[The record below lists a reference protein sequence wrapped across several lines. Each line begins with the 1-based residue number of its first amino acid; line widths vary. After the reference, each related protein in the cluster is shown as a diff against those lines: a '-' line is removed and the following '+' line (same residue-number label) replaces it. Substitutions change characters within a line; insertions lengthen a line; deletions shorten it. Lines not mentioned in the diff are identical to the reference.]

1 MGRGGGADV
10 DTYLVAVE
18 RRGKE
23 LRYIYE
29 MDCGRYPI
37 YLHYYK
43 GRNCKASHVYG
54 WWVSPRDGHI

>member
-1 MGRGGGADV
+1 M

-18 RRGKE
+18 RSGE
-23 LRYIYE
+23 QLMYIYE

-43 GRNCKASHVYG
+43 GRNGKASHVYG